1 MITRPV
7 MALGLNQF
15 VTTTNS
21 AVLTCGYNAVPPTL
35 FAPLDEICGEI
46 SKIDIIKTLFYA
58 RLAAV

>member
-1 MITRPV
+1 